1 MKKDELIA
9 LGASVKKASYELL
22 SEDRKNSFLKTLS
35 RKIRAEVSAIL
46 RANKEDVSRA
56 EDTGL
61 SAPMLERLKL
71 TEDRVEAIAA
81 GVDAII
87 QLPDPVGNVI
97 ESTVSPDG
105 LCINKVSVPIGVI
118 GIIYESRPNVTI
130 DCAALCFKSGNACIL
145 RGGKEAFNTNSAFAS
160 LIEKALLEE
169 GINTSMIQV
178 LPSTDREI
186 LKEMLHLDA
195 FIDCIIP
202 RGGEALIR
210 FVTEESR
217 IPVIK
222 HYKGVCSVYLDA
234 SADASM
240 AKDIVVNAKCQRP
253 GVCNAIENLFVDDQ
267 FNKEALVFILRILT
281 EAGVELRVDRG
292 IYSALNKAGVQSQ
305 IATEDDFYEEFL
317 ALTLAVKQVSGV
329 NGAIKAI
336 HKYGSK
342 HSEAIVAENAK
353 VAKDFLNKVDAST
366 VYWNAS
372 TRFIDG
378 SAFGLGAEI
387 GISTDKLHARGP
399 MGLRELCTYKYQV
412 TGKGQ
417 TRD

>member
-22 SEDRKNSFLKTLS
+22 SEDSKNSFLKTLS
-35 RKIRAEVSAIL
+35 RTIRAEVSVIL
-46 RANKEDVSRA
+46 RANKGDVSRA

-81 GVDAII
+81 GVDTII
-87 QLPDPVGNVI
+87 QLPDPVGNII

-145 RGGKEAFNTNSAFAS
+145 RGGKEAFNTNSTFAS

-210 FVTEESR
+210 FVVEESR

-267 FNKEALVFILRILT
+267 FNKEALIFILRTLT
-281 EAGVELRVDRG
+281 EAGVGLRVDRG
-292 IYSALNKAGVQSQ
+292 IYSTLNKAGVQSH

-317 ALTLAVKQVSGV
+317 GLTLAVKQVSGV
-329 NGAIKAI
+329 NEAIKAI

-372 TRFIDG
+372 TRFTDG
-378 SAFGLGAEI
+378 SVFGLGAEI

>member
-9 LGASVKKASYELL
+9 LGVSAKRASYELL
-22 SEDRKNSFLKTLS
+22 SEDRKNSFLSTLA
-35 RKIRAEVSAIL
+35 RIIRADMDVVL
-46 RANKEDVSRA
+46 CANEKDISRA
-56 EDTGL
+56 ESTGL

-71 TEDRVEAIAA
+71 TKSRIEAIAA
-81 GVDAII
+81 GVDAIV

-97 ESTVSPDG
+97 ESTMNPDG
-105 LCINKVSVPIGVI
+105 LRINKVSVPIGVI

-145 RGGKEAFNTNSAFAS
+145 RGGKEAFNTNRAFAS
-160 LIEKALLEE
+160 LIEKALLAE

-178 LPSTDREI
+178 LPSTDRAL
-186 LKEMLHLDA
+186 LKEMLHLDG

-234 SADASM
+234 LADVSM

-253 GVCNAIENLFVDDQ
+253 GVCNAIENLFVDEQ
-267 FNKEALVFILRILT
+267 FDEEALVSILGALT
-281 EAGVELRVDRG
+281 EAEVELRVDSG
-292 IYSALNKAGVQSQ
+292 IHSVLNKAGLPSK

-317 ALTLAVKQVSGV
+317 ALTLAVKHVSGV
-329 NGAIKAI
+329 NGAIEAI

-342 HSEAIVAENAK
+342 HSEAIVTENAK
-353 VAKDFLNKVDAST
+353 AAEDFLNKVDAST

-372 TRFIDG
+372 TRFTDG

-399 MGLRELCTYKYQV
+399 MGLRELCTYKYQIV
-412 TGKGQ
+412 GKGQ
-417 TRD
+417 TRN

>member
-22 SEDRKNSFLKTLS
+22 SEDSKNSFLKTLS
-35 RKIRAEVSAIL
+35 RTIRAEVSVIL
-46 RANKEDVSRA
+46 RANKGDVSRA
-56 EDTGL
+56 EDTDL

-81 GVDAII
+81 GVDTII
-87 QLPDPVGNVI
+87 QLPDPVGNII

-145 RGGKEAFNTNSAFAS
+145 RGGKEAFNTNSTFAS

-210 FVTEESR
+210 FVVEESR

-267 FNKEALVFILRILT
+267 FNKEALIFILRTLT
-281 EAGVELRVDRG
+281 EAGVGLRVDRG
-292 IYSALNKAGVQSQ
+292 IYSTLNKAGVQSH

-329 NGAIKAI
+329 NEAIKAI

-372 TRFIDG
+372 TRFTDG